1 MEAIVY
7 AALMVPLLT
16 SALITIGKTAS
27 VVGVINLLGS
37 LVCSV
42 LALTVVWQVYLTGP
56 LQFQLFYIDQLST
69 VFLIVVAILT
79 FTSALF
85 SISYMKKE
93 AIHEKYSLKEL
104 KWYYLLCNIFSF
116 TMITVPIVENLGL
129 MWVTVEATTLASALL
144 VAFNF
149 SRASIEAAWK
159 YVMICTVGLCLALLG
174 TILLYFAQ
182 INIGVASG
190 VEPLSWLALME
201 VGSSLDPDT
210 LKIAF
215 VFIII
220 GYGAKAG
227 LAPMHTWLPDAHS
240 QAPSPVS
247 GLLSG
252 ALLSCA
258 LYVIMRN
265 IAIIKGT
272 IVFPFVQQLLIGLGV
287 FSVFIVIP
295 FMMVQHDIKRLLAY
309 SSVEHMGIITLAL
322 GIGTPLAVY
331 GALLHILNHAVAKSG
346 LFYLAG
352 IITQE
357 YRTKQIMRIRDM
369 LRVMPRIGSLFLLY
383 SFVITGA
390 PPFGIFFSKLMI
402 TWAAFASGYYLIG
415 TILLILL
422 GAVFSGM
429 IFYCF
434 KMVYSSAQ
442 PSAAKPTSMG
452 FTAITA
458 LVIST
463 ILITVSGWYLPPGL
477 ALSLRQAAMLVTGG

>member
-7 AALMVPLLT
+7 AALAVPLLT
-16 SALITIGKTAS
+16 AVLIWAAKTGDA
-27 VVGVINLLGS
+27 VGAINLLGS
-37 LVCSV
+37 AVSSALV
-42 LALTVVWQVYLTGP
+42 LAVVWQIHLAGP
-56 LQFQLFYIDQLST
+56 LQFHLFYIDQLSA
-69 VFLIVVAILT
+69 VFLAVVGVLT
-79 FTSALF
+79 LTASLF

-93 AIHEKYSLKEL
+93 TVHESYSLIEL
-104 KWYYLLCNIFSF
+104 KRYYLLFNIFAF
-116 TMITVPIVENLGL
+116 TMITVPVVENLGL
-129 MWVTVEATTLASALL
+129 MWVAVEATTLASALL

-149 SRASIEAAWK
+149 SRPAIEAAWK

-182 INIGVASG
+182 INTGSVT
-190 VEPLSWLALME
+190 EPLSWLALMQI
-201 VGSSLDPDT
+201 GSSLDPDI
-210 LKIAF
+210 LKVAF
-215 VFIII
+215 VFIVI

-252 ALLSCA
+252 ALLSCS

-265 IAIIKGT
+265 LAIIKGT
-272 IVFPFVQQLLIGLGV
+272 IAFPFVQQLLIALGV

-295 FMMVQHDIKRLLAY
+295 FMLVQHDIKRLLAY

-331 GALLHILNHAVAKSG
+331 GALFHIFNHAVAKSG

-357 YRTKQIMRIRDM
+357 YRSKQIMRIRDM
-369 LRVMPRIGSLFLLY
+369 LKVMPRTGSLFLLY
-383 SFVITGA
+383 VFVITGA
-390 PPFGIFFSKLMI
+390 PPFGIFFSKMMI

-415 TILLILL
+415 TILLVLL
-422 GAVFSGM
+422 AAVFSGM

-434 KMVYSSAQ
+434 KMVYIPSS
-442 PSAAKPTSMG
+442 PSAMKPSRIG
-452 FTAITA
+452 ITAITA
-458 LVIST
+458 LAIST
-463 ILITVSGWYLPPGL
+463 VLITVSGWYLPASL
-477 ALSLRQAAMLVTGG
+477 AQSLRQAAMLVTGG